1 MKFMV
6 PIIAG
11 MFLSVPL
18 QATAITATEFEK
30 LRNQVRNTYANSRQL
45 GLEEVNKILANSEL
59 NLEQKIIMTNYKAW
73 VLSGNNKLDEAMI
86 TLVEFESMVAKSK
99 DKSLMYGYYNIS
111 GNIYSHLGLYQEA
124 LNHYKQALPFA
135 KMRNNNLVMQTEN
148 NIAVIYL
155 KLHLYNNAAEIF
167 KKFREYS
174 KTNNH
179 TFNESFTSNLLAKA
193 LLGLKKYDQALELLS
208 NIYNFQKSNDFLSHQ
223 IVNLTTQGKIYNSQA
238 QYKKAE
244 IILKKALNLL
254 NENNLQSDKLAVV
267 LELAKTYKAQNK
279 PALALAQIQSID
291 LKNKKISDYQLL
303 LATQELS
310 ASLHLQQ
317 KNYHAAID
325 AYKQLYETQ
334 EKILRRQTSTNLAK
348 ALAEL
353 DITTKEAEIELL
365 TKSNQVQ
372 ASKNK
377 ANKVIFMAIAIALC
391 SILIVLT
398 LMTVRTKQQK
408 NALSKTLTKLHNTQA
423 QLIEIEKIASL
434 TALVSGMAHQL
445 NTPIGTIVT
454 ASSLIDDQL
463 TLICQKF
470 KSQELSSKHLH
481 SFLNDTNDAK
491 DLIQAS
497 IARLASIV
505 EEFKALNVSIDLDKP
520 LVQFNLKEE
529 ISRRVLPFSSYLGK
543 CIKFDI
549 QGDNVVIT
557 SYPAII
563 GDILKT
569 LIINSC
575 EHGFAIKLHGLI
587 EIEIK
592 AFPKHVEIIYQDN
605 GVGIKETILHDI
617 FTPFYTTNMGD
628 KHLGLGLNV
637 VFNAVK
643 FNLKGEICAEPY
655 EHGARFVISLPIDAR
670 LVDDTSY

>member
-1 MKFMV
+1 MRFMV

-86 TLVEFESMVAKSK
+86 TLVEFESMVTKSK

-267 LELAKTYKAQNK
+267 LELAITYKAQNK

-377 ANKVIFMAIAIALC
+377 ANKVIFMAIAFALC

-408 NALSKTLTKLHNTQA
+408 NALSKTLTKLHNT
-423 QLIEIEKIASL
+423 
-434 TALVSGMAHQL
+434 
-445 NTPIGTIVT
+445 
-454 ASSLIDDQL
+454 
-463 TLICQKF
+463 
-470 KSQELSSKHLH
+470 
-481 SFLNDTNDAK
+481 
-491 DLIQAS
+491 
-497 IARLASIV
+497 
-505 EEFKALNVSIDLDKP
+505 
-520 LVQFNLKEE
+520 
-529 ISRRVLPFSSYLGK
+529 
-543 CIKFDI
+543 
-549 QGDNVVIT
+549 
-557 SYPAII
+557 
-563 GDILKT
+563 
-569 LIINSC
+569 
-575 EHGFAIKLHGLI
+575 
-587 EIEIK
+587 
-592 AFPKHVEIIYQDN
+592 
-605 GVGIKETILHDI
+605 
-617 FTPFYTTNMGD
+617 
-628 KHLGLGLNV
+628 
-637 VFNAVK
+637 
-643 FNLKGEICAEPY
+643 
-655 EHGARFVISLPIDAR
+655 
-670 LVDDTSY
+670 